1 MSFLYDLIILP
12 LVFIY
17 ELIFSICC
25 NYLVGHFGFI
35 KDYLLVGI
43 IIVSLFVNILSLP
56 LYNAADKL
64 QKNER
69 AKQKSMQKVV
79 NHINHVF
86 NGDEKFLILNS
97 YYRLENY
104 NPIYQLKTAI
114 PLLLQIPFFTAAYI
128 FFINT
133 KIFTG
138 ESLHCLPLLKDL
150 SKPDM
155 LLNLFGYNIN
165 VLPIV
170 MIAIN
175 LISSFIYTKDLNF
188 KDKLQ
193 PLLLAL
199 IFLVLLYNSPSALV
213 IYWILNNIFSL
224 IKIFVI
230 SVLEK
235 IKKVDTAE
243 CMDAVNTKDSN
254 RLAIVSLLTIFIL
267 LAVFIPSNII
277 ASSPTEFTISTPV
290 NILKF
295 TVTVFA
301 GYFFWELLY
310 YQMLSDRIKV
320 IGASFIFA
328 VSIYLLLNH
337 IVFLNNVGILT
348 ENLIYT
354 EGFTRFSISDV
365 KKDICIVFFALVL
378 FIVSTKFTKISSIIS
393 TLLLLSIFAVCIM
406 NFYKIGNLTLSIA
419 NNTVT
424 TQRNNE
430 GITFSKNG
438 RNVIV
443 IMLDRSCGAYFSFV
457 LSNKPKLLN
466 VYDGFTFYKNTLS
479 CSGGTL
485 LGATPIFGGYDYLPQ
500 NSNKR
505 KNTLLVDKHNEA
517 LTIMPYNFSNNGYNC
532 TVANLPNENYGM
544 VGKEHLFTNMNNVTE
559 IDLTDGTS
567 KYFEGGVSEE
577 SNIYNINRSFVFYS
591 IMKTMPIVVK
601 GLIYNDGFY
610 LMNNVTARL
619 THTLKYYYA
628 FDNLI
633 SKLHCLDDN
642 SNNFLMF
649 DNELTHNHNK
659 NTLPYDTFTLDI
671 IEDVNKTLEYP
682 VTRNLDGEDFVGDY
696 SHLSTEIAAYLQIGK
711 LIEHLKT
718 NNVYDNTRII
728 ITSDHG
734 AVYNRS
740 FDNNYYFE
748 YESGQHIA
756 VDGYN
761 PVMLYK
767 DFGAHGSLKISNE
780 FMTNADTPLLSMNNL
795 INDPINPY
803 LNKKITNRD
812 RNVTE
817 IDMYYAD
824 KGGNAID
831 YINDYTLKDGYF
843 SCRTIN
849 IFDKNSWFTREANDN
864 E

>member
-128 FFINT
+128 FFTNT

-138 ESLHCLPLLKDL
+138 ESLYCLPLLKDL

-170 MIAIN
+170 MTAIN

-243 CMDAVNTKDSN
+243 CMDAVNTKNSN

-267 LAVFIPSNII
+267 LAIFIPSNII

-393 TLLLLSIFAVCIM
+393 TLLLLSIFAVFIM

-457 LSNKPKLLN
+457 LSNKPQLLN

-532 TVANLPNENYGM
+532 TVANLPNENYG
-544 VGKEHLFTNMNNVTE
+544 
-559 IDLTDGTS
+559 
-567 KYFEGGVSEE
+567 
-577 SNIYNINRSFVFYS
+577 
-591 IMKTMPIVVK
+591 
-601 GLIYNDGFY
+601 
-610 LMNNVTARL
+610 
-619 THTLKYYYA
+619 
-628 FDNLI
+628 
-633 SKLHCLDDN
+633 
-642 SNNFLMF
+642 
-649 DNELTHNHNK
+649 
-659 NTLPYDTFTLDI
+659 
-671 IEDVNKTLEYP
+671 
-682 VTRNLDGEDFVGDY
+682 
-696 SHLSTEIAAYLQIGK
+696 
-711 LIEHLKT
+711 
-718 NNVYDNTRII
+718 
-728 ITSDHG
+728 
-734 AVYNRS
+734 
-740 FDNNYYFE
+740 
-748 YESGQHIA
+748 
-756 VDGYN
+756 
-761 PVMLYK
+761 
-767 DFGAHGSLKISNE
+767 
-780 FMTNADTPLLSMNNL
+780 
-795 INDPINPY
+795 
-803 LNKKITNRD
+803 
-812 RNVTE
+812 
-817 IDMYYAD
+817 
-824 KGGNAID
+824 
-831 YINDYTLKDGYF
+831 
-843 SCRTIN
+843 
-849 IFDKNSWFTREANDN
+849 
-864 E
+864 